1 MKRYEVKGT
10 KEKKKRSFCQNTAR
24 RGMGFMGLAAVTT
37 ELSHYTR
44 YSGGGKPWLP
54 KSICWIPLALALPFL
69 SVQMGKNQGK

>member
-1 MKRYEVKGT
+1 
-10 KEKKKRSFCQNTAR
+10 
-24 RGMGFMGLAAVTT
+24 MGLAAVTT